1 MITKNSA
8 TGQWLDA
15 VMKSYKK
22 NDPGIVEK
30 SIMALTLLEELS
42 VEGLDFIFKGGT
54 SLMLLLDN
62 FSRFSLDIDILLR
75 DEREGLED
83 IFDAICKKGVFKS
96 WFEDERK
103 TPSDVPK
110 AHYGFVRES
119 VLDGRERAVFLD
131 ILYQEVGTRSLLK
144 VPVRHRVIETAP
156 PDVLVTAQTLD
167 ALLGDKLTA
176 FAPNTTG
183 IPYGTGKEAEII
195 KQLFDLGVLFDN
207 LADLDEVRNSFSQNC
222 MFELGYRKLALSEVD
237 VLNDCFDTAITLIYR
252 GVYKKEQF
260 SYLMTGVKA
269 FKAFSFN
276 SSYSLEDAIRS
287 SAKVAY
293 LVQLLKA
300 GKGRHEKFRETIDL
314 RDVNITNPSWS
325 RLNKLKKTDPEAFF
339 YLFNA
344 LKLVEQ

>member
-1 MITKNSA
+1 
-8 TGQWLDA
+8 
-15 VMKSYKK
+15 MKSYKK

-30 SIMALTLLEELS
+30 STMALTLLEQLS

-62 FSRFSLDIDILLR
+62 FSRFSLDIDIFLR

-156 PDVLVTAQTLD
+156 RTCWDRADSRRSAWRQADCLCAEHD
-167 ALLGDKLTA
+167 G
-176 FAPNTTG
+176 F
-183 IPYGTGKEAEII
+183 PYGTGKEAEII
-195 KQLFDLGVLFDN
+195 KQLFDLGVLSTIWPISMKCGTHSHKT
-207 LADLDEVRNSFSQNC
+207 ACSNSVTGSGL
-222 MFELGYRKLALSEVD
+222 E
-237 VLNDCFDTAITLIYR
+237 R
-252 GVYKKEQF
+252 G
-260 SYLMTGVKA
+260 
-269 FKAFSFN
+269 
-276 SSYSLEDAIRS
+276 RC
-287 SAKVAY
+287 
-293 LVQLLKA
+293 
-300 GKGRHEKFRETIDL
+300 
-314 RDVNITNPSWS
+314 
-325 RLNKLKKTDPEAFF
+325 PE
-339 YLFNA
+339 
-344 LKLVEQ
+344 

>member
-1 MITKNSA
+1 M
-8 TGQWLDA
+8 
-15 VMKSYKK
+15 
-22 NDPGIVEK
+22 
-30 SIMALTLLEELS
+30 
-42 VEGLDFIFKGGT
+42 
-54 SLMLLLDN
+54 
-62 FSRFSLDIDILLR
+62 
-75 DEREGLED
+75 
-83 IFDAICKKGVFKS
+83 
-96 WFEDERK
+96 
-103 TPSDVPK
+103 
-110 AHYGFVRES
+110 
-119 VLDGRERAVFLD
+119 
-131 ILYQEVGTRSLLK
+131 
-144 VPVRHRVIETAP
+144 
-156 PDVLVTAQTLD
+156 LVTIQTLD

-207 LADLDEVRNSFSQNC
+207 LADLDEVRKSFVQNC
-222 MFELGYRKLALSEVD
+222 MFELGYRKLDLSEVD
-237 VLNDCFDTAITLIYR
+237 VLNDCFDTAITLAYR
-252 GVYKKEQF
+252 GVYKREQF
-260 SYLMTGVKA
+260 SYLMTGIKA

-325 RLNKLKKTDPEAFF
+325 KLNKLKKTDPEAFF

-344 LKLVEQ
+344 LKLIEQ

>member
-30 SIMALTLLEELS
+30 SIMALTLLEQLS

-176 FAPNTTG
+176 FAPNDG
-183 IPYGTGKEAEII
+183 YSVRHRKGSRDNQA
-195 KQLFDLGVLFDN
+195 LFDLGVLFDN

>member
-1 MITKNSA
+1 MITRNSA
-8 TGQWLDA
+8 SKEWLDT

-30 SIMALTLLEELS
+30 TIMALTLLEQLS

-54 SLMLLLDN
+54 SLMLLLDSYN
-62 FSRFSLDIDILLR
+62 RFSLDIDILLP
-75 DEREGLED
+75 DKPKNLEY
-83 IFDAICKKGVFKS
+83 IFNRICNNGVFKS
-96 WFEDERK
+96 WFEDKRK

-110 AHYGFVRES
+110 THYGFVRES

-131 ILYQEVGTRSLLK
+131 ILYQEVGTRSLLR

-156 PDVLVTAQTLD
+156 PDVLVTIQTLD

-207 LADLDEVRNSFSQNC
+207 LADLDVVRKSFVQNC
-222 MFELGYRKLALSEVD
+222 MFELGYRKLDLSEVD
-237 VLNDCFDTAITLIYR
+237 VLNDCIDTAITLAYR
-252 GVYKKEQF
+252 GAYKREQF
-260 SYLMTGVKA
+260 SYLMTGIKA

-276 SSYSLEDAIRS
+276 SSFSLEDAIKS

-293 LVQLLKA
+293 LVQLMKA

-314 RDVNITNPSWS
+314 RDVNITNPSWNK
-325 RLNKLKKTDPEAFF
+325 LKKLKKTDPEAFF

-344 LKLVEQ
+344 LKLIEQ